1 MTATYGD
8 LLWQP
13 DRERQSKSALTQF
26 AKEVGILESENGRL
40 DFGDLHHWSIN
51 HPEEFWGHAAE
62 FLKIDFHSRPNSIYK
77 KPPAGK
83 MLGAQW
89 FLGSRLNYA
98 ENLLSGVSRVK
109 NQDQV
114 LIGYAEG
121 TERRVWSSR
130 DIHQQTGFCQR
141 ALTKIGLK
149 KGEPVGAVIANIP
162 EAVIAMLGVT
172 SLGGVWSSCSPDF
185 GVEAVVDRLRQLN
198 PKILFATREF
208 CYGGRAFDC
217 SEKIRQV
224 LVQMPSVETVI
235 WIDHLGRPEG
245 SITNDKLD
253 ERDEVGKGH
262 WTWQAWMEW
271 GRSLGGHQVSET
283 PPLTFVSCAA
293 EDPLF
298 VMFSSGTTGLPKCIV
313 HSVLGTLLQHKKEH
327 QLHCNMHAEDRL
339 LYFTTCGW
347 MMWNW
352 MVSALASG
360 TSLVLFEGSVQ
371 HEGSPGSSVQVS
383 DLLWRVV
390 AREGV
395 TVFGTSPK
403 YLSFCM
409 NLNLSPSSQITNFSL
424 SKLNAILSTGSPLL
438 PEHFDWVYGKVSAR
452 VHLASISG
460 GTDIISCFMLGNPW
474 SPVYSGEIQGPG
486 LGMAIEAWSESG
498 QPLVGEK
505 GELVCTKPFP
515 SMPIGFWNDPDQVK
529 FKQAYFEYF
538 QGKEV
543 WRHGDFVEIT
553 PRLTV
558 IVYGRSDATLNPG
571 GIRIGSAEIY
581 RQVESMEE
589 IEDSVVVGIRE
600 KEDTPMVLFVIMA
613 KGFRFSPELDQKI
626 KKRLRTHLTPRH
638 VPKTIVQAPAI
649 PYTRSGKKVEL
660 AVMQAIHGDLI
671 ANLNSLANPDALEFY
686 QGWGRDRQ

>member
-1 MTATYGD
+1 MVAAYGD

-13 DRERQSKSALTQF
+13 DRERQNQSALTRF
-26 AKEVGILESENGRL
+26 AKEVGILESGKGAF
-40 DFGDLHHWSIN
+40 DFDKIHRWSID
-51 HPEEFWGHAAE
+51 HLEEFWGHAAE
-62 FLKIDFHSRPNSIYK
+62 FLKIDFHKRPDHIYI
-77 KPPAGK
+77 KPAPGK

-89 FLGSRLNYA
+89 FSGARLNFA
-98 ENLLSGVSRVK
+98 ENLLAGISRAK
-109 NQDQV
+109 NQEQV
-114 LIGYAEG
+114 MIGYAEG
-121 TERRVWSSR
+121 TPRRVWSSR
-130 DIHQQTGFCQR
+130 EIHQQTGFCQG
-141 ALTKIGLK
+141 ALDKIGLK
-149 KGEPVGAVIANIP
+149 KGEPVAAVIANIP

-185 GVEAVVDRLRQLN
+185 GVEGIVDRLRQLN
-198 PKILFATREF
+198 PKILFATKGF
-208 CYGGRAFDC
+208 CYGGKTFDC
-217 SEKIRQV
+217 TDTIRQV
-224 LVQMPSVETVI
+224 LVRMPSVENVI
-235 WIDHLGRPEG
+235 WVDHLQHPGS
-245 SITNDKLD
+245 SITNDNADKPD
-253 ERDEVGKGH
+253 VVGKGH
-262 WTWQAWMEW
+262 WTWEAWLRW
-271 GRSLGGHQVSET
+271 GQSLERSIGT

-298 VMFSSGTTGLPKCIV
+298 VLFSSGTTGLPKCIV

-327 QLHCNMHAEDRL
+327 QLHCNMQTEDRL

-371 HEGSPGSSVQVS
+371 HEGTPGSSALVS

-390 AREGV
+390 SQEGV

-409 NLNLSPSSQITNFSL
+409 NLGITPSVQEMNFSL
-424 SKLNAILSTGSPLL
+424 SKLNTILSTGSPLL
-438 PEHFDWVYGKVSAR
+438 PEHCNWVYEKVSPK

-486 LGMAIEAWSESG
+486 LGMAIEAWSEAG
-498 QPLVGEK
+498 QSVVGEK

-515 SMPIGFWNDPDQVK
+515 AMPLGFWNDPDQVK
-529 FKQAYFEYF
+529 FKQAYFDYF

-553 PRLTV
+553 PRHTIV
-558 IVYGRSDATLNPG
+558 VYGRSDATLNPG

-600 KEDTPMVLFVIMA
+600 KGDTPMVLFVKLA
-613 KGFRFSPELDQKI
+613 KGHRFSPELVQKI
-626 KKRLRTHLTPRH
+626 KERLRTHLTPRH
-638 VPKTIVQAPAI
+638 VPKSIVETPAI

-660 AVMQAIHGDLI
+660 AVMQAIHGDVI
-671 ANLNSLANPDALEFY
+671 ANLNSLVHPETLEFY
-686 QGWGRDRQ
+686 QGWGRQRR